1 MQVYAVHSA
10 PLPPCAAATG
20 PCSLG
25 TSAECAGAG
34 EGVSLYVVLVYF
46 MTQQAFKRVMN
57 VLERV
62 RVYLSVLCLCTSWH
76 SMLLEMAECAGA
88 GEGVSLCV
96 VLVHFMTQHAF
107 KQLLNV
113 LEQVLV
119 SKVL

>member
-46 MTQQAFKRVMN
+46 MT
-57 VLERV
+57 L
-62 RVYLSVLCLCTSWH
+62 
-76 SMLLEMAECAGA
+76 
-88 GEGVSLCV
+88 
-96 VLVHFMTQHAF
+96 HASG
-107 KQLLNV
+107 NG
-113 LEQVLV
+113 
-119 SKVL
+119 